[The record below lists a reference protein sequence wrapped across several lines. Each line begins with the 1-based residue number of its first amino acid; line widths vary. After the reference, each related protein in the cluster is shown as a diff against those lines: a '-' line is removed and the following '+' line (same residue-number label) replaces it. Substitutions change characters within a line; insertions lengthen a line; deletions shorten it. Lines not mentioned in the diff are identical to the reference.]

1 MIIGVHFRIASHLEY
16 ERTKDT
22 LALVNKWTTT
32 VEQDQQE
39 LGRLKDIEQK
49 QKELI
54 EQQMEAISA
63 LKNERQTKKMKVD
76 EIDEEV
82 AEIRKRLTAQQ
93 KEVTAVQKTVTQ
105 AEARLEQKR
114 SERHTLLQSCKL
126 EGIRIPLIQGSM
138 DDIVL
143 QEENEEGNQGSLNQ
157 GNNVMSQMYAREAA
171 LQIDYRQ
178 LSEEQQEVD
187 TSEEVRKIT
196 ARLEKEI
203 NDMTNMLQRIQAPNF
218 KAMEK

>member
-1 MIIGVHFRIASHLEY
+1 MLADRVCFNCFRVASHLEY

-22 LALVNKWTTT
+22 LALVNKWTAT
-32 VEQDQQE
+32 VELDQQE
-39 LGRLKDIEQK
+39 LENLKEIEQK
-49 QKELI
+49 QKDLI
-54 EQQMEAISA
+54 EQQVNLISQ
-63 LKNERQTKKMKVD
+63 LKNERGVKKSKVD

-82 AEIRKRLTAQQ
+82 AEIRKRLTTQQ
-93 KEVTAVQKTVTQ
+93 KEVTAVQKGVTQ
-105 AEARLEQKR
+105 AETKLEQKR
-114 SERHTLLQSCKL
+114 SERHTFLQSCKL

-143 QEENEEGNQGSLNQ
+143 QEEDETNPANQ
-157 GNNVMSQMYAREAA
+157 GNQMQQMYEREAA
-171 LQIDYRQ
+171 LKIDYSQ

-196 ARLEKEI
+196 ARMEKEI
-203 NDMTNMLQRIQAPNF
+203 NDMSNMLQRIQAPNF

>member
-1 MIIGVHFRIASHLEY
+1 MV
-16 ERTKDT
+16 K
-22 LALVNKWTTT
+22 KWTGT

-39 LGRLKDIEQK
+39 LGRLKEIEQK

-63 LKNERQTKKMKVD
+63 LKNERQSKKMKVD

-126 EGIRIPLIQGSM
+126 EGIRIPLIRGSM
-138 DDIVL
+138 EDIVL
-143 QEENEEGNQGSLNQ
+143 QEEGEEGGQGNQGPNQ
-157 GNNVMSQMYAREAA
+157 GTNVMSQMYAREAA
-171 LQIDYRQ
+171 MQIDYNQ

-187 TSEEVRKIT
+187 TPEEVRKIT
-196 ARLEKEI
+196 SRMEKEI